1 MVACACKLS
10 ILRSEAVKLLAP
22 GSRPVWAKTQFQ
34 KHIQM
39 QSMLQRVSREK
50 NCKLS
55 LKNLYPQRKKILQE
69 NEKTQL
75 KTKLETANATYR
87 WPMNT

>member
-22 GSRPVWAKTQFQ
+22 GSRPAWAKTQFQ
-34 KHIQM
+34 NTQRKHIQI

-50 NCKLS
+50 IARY
-55 LKNLYPQRKKILQE
+55 LYPQKKKKKNLTG
-69 NEKTQL
+69 K
-75 KTKLETANATYR
+75 
-87 WPMNT
+87 

>member
-1 MVACACKLS
+1 
-10 ILRSEAVKLLAP
+10 
-22 GSRPVWAKTQFQ
+22 
-34 KHIQM
+34 M